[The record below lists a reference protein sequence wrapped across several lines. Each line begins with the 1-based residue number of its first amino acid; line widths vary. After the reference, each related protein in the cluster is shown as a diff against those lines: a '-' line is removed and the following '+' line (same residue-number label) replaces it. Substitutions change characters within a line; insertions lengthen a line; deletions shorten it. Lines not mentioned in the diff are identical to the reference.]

1 MSQSTSSPM
10 TETYFD
16 SGGSSSR
23 PDFALI
29 YEEHYDLL
37 VGMARGKF
45 GVNEMDAQTLAHEVF
60 LDYFT
65 KSDTIVNCRA
75 WLVGAICNASRYHL
89 RCQERTEALPP
100 DGTET
105 ADPRSVR
112 VSDLWTDQLA
122 ARQAFAC
129 LTPRCQL
136 ALRLRYLEGYSVP
149 EIADSLATSKKYAQ
163 KLVTN
168 CLKQAQRRYTR
179 RDRS

>member
-1 MSQSTSSPM
+1 MPQA
-10 TETYFD
+10 YFD
-16 SGGSSSR
+16 SGGSSGR
-23 PDFALI
+23 PDFAAI
-29 YEEHYDLL
+29 YEQHYNLL

-45 GVNEMDAQTLAHEVF
+45 GVCEMDAETLAHEVF
-60 LDYFT
+60 LDYLT
-65 KSDTIVNCRA
+65 KSDTIVDSRA

-89 RCQERTEALPP
+89 RRQERTTAFPT
-100 DGTET
+100 DGTEA
-105 ADPRSVR
+105 ADPRYER
-112 VSDLWTDQLA
+112 VCELWTDQLA

-136 ALRLRYLEGYSVP
+136 ALKLRYLEGYSVP
-149 EIADSLATSKKYAQ
+149 EIADSLCTSKKYAQ